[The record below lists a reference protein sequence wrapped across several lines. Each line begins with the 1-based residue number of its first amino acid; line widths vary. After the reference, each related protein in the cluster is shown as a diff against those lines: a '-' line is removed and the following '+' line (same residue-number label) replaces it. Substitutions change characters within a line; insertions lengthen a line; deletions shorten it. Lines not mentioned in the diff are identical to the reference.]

1 MHPFIYGAVLRTRG
15 DTMKKSVSKQGSPN
29 IKILKGQT
37 FPLTIKRLGIN
48 GEGVGY
54 FKKQVVFVPGA
65 LPGEEIIAEATNI
78 NRNFAEGKI
87 KTILKKSKHRIKP
100 PCPIYKECGGC
111 QLQHLKYEQQ
121 LKEKRDIV
129 IQALE
134 RHTNASIEKFDVKET
149 IGMKEPWG
157 YRNKSQFQIGIN
169 KGKVIAGL
177 YSMNSHQLID
187 IPNCM
192 VQHPATNKAVSV
204 VKQILADLH
213 VPIYDERKKSG
224 VVRTVVARAG
234 IETGQVQIVLIT
246 FKKDLPKKDLIVQE
260 IHKRLPEVK
269 SIVQNIN
276 GQKTSLIFGEESLK
290 LSGEEVIQES
300 LGDLQFELS
309 ARAFFQLNP
318 VQTVKLYDEVKKAAG
333 LSGKEKVVDAYC
345 GVGTIGLWLAKD
357 AGEIRGMDVIKE
369 SIEDA
374 RKNAKRHGITNAKYE
389 VGKAEDI
396 MPKWVKAGWKPDV
409 VVVDP
414 PRSGCDEQLLQT
426 ILRTAPKKVV
436 YVSCNPSTFAKDINV
451 LMKKYRVEYIQPVDM
466 FPHTAHVECVSLL
479 TLI

>member
-1 MHPFIYGAVLRTRG
+1 MAQYRG
-15 DTMKKSVSKQGSPN
+15 DNMKKTTMNQGN

-65 LPGEEIIAEATNI
+65 LPGEEIMAEATNI
-78 NRNFAEGKI
+78 NRNFAEAKI
-87 KTILKKSKHRIKP
+87 KTIIKKSKHRVKP

-134 RHTNASIEKFDVKET
+134 RHTKVPIEKFHVKET

-157 YRNKSQFQIGIN
+157 YRNKSQFQVGIH

-192 VQHPATNKAVSV
+192 VQHPATNKAVNV
-204 VKQILADLH
+204 VKQILADLN
-213 VPIYDERKKSG
+213 VPIYNERKKSG
-224 VVRTVVARAG
+224 IVRTIVARVG
-234 IETGQVQIVLIT
+234 IQTGQIQIVLIT

-276 GQKTSLIFGEESLK
+276 GQKTSLIFGEKTFK

-318 VQTVKLYDEVKKAAG
+318 VQTIKLYDEVKKAAG
-333 LSGKEKVVDAYC
+333 LTGKERVVDAYC

-357 AGEIRGMDVIKE
+357 AGEVRGMDVIKE

-374 RKNAKRHGITNAKYE
+374 RKNAKRHGITNATYE
-389 VGKAEDI
+389 VGKAEEI

-426 ILRTAPKKVV
+426 ILRTSPKKVV
-436 YVSCNPSTFAKDINV
+436 YVSCNPSTFAKDLNV
-451 LMKKYRVEYIQPVDM
+451 LMKKYRVEYIQPIDM
-466 FPHTAHVECVSLL
+466 FPHTAHVESVARLVL
-479 TLI
+479 KL